1 MSNDETRGNESP
13 DRQDAID
20 PNDPLETHLEAID
33 QLTRALLVKTTPPDA
48 PAIDDLEQ
56 PQRREVRRR
65 LREIRAETSRIGLL
79 LIGPEAA
86 IPYRPDGVTTHS
98 GPDPD
103 LFEDDSRRDDTQGE
117 RDD

>member
-13 DRQDAID
+13 DRQYAID

-33 QLTRALLVKTTPPDA
+33 RLTRALLVKTTPPDA
-48 PAIDDLEQ
+48 PALDELDAT
-56 PQRREVRRR
+56 QRREVRRR

-86 IPYRPDGVTTHS
+86 IPYRPEGVTTYS

-103 LFEDDSRRDDTQGE
+103 RFEDDSRRTDTQEE